1 MSDDAAV
8 MADGSLSTRTAAPRT
23 TIRNSRTAEVVAQLF
38 SAAADTRS
46 GRGREAEPDPG
57 HGTAATIAAA
67 VRDGA
72 LLPSRVVAEAAT
84 RLPAA
89 ERESNALP
97 VLRVEWA
104 MADAAALEERD
115 DLDALPLAGVPVAVE
130 PGASITGT
138 PARWQ
143 PEAGYPVA
151 ARLRGAGAVVFG
163 LGAGSEQDRRDP
175 PDAPARVV
183 HNPWNTARH
192 AGGSAGAAVAA
203 GLVPLAHSSDGLDSV
218 RVAAACCGVF
228 GIKPGCYTA
237 AGTGGWPGMVENGV
251 LATTVQDAALALA
264 VLAARPNLAE
274 VDPPGRLRIGLAVDP
289 PSNLIRVDRHWTAAA
304 RRAASVAAAAG
315 HLVETTAMPYGN
327 ALFAVFLRWLA
338 AGERDAPALSL
349 PEPPRLS
356 RRIRRQLALGRTVH
370 QLRVVRPAQIDRVEA
385 RLLEFF
391 DRYDVVITP
400 TLAAP
405 PPMAEAWHSRS
416 QPAALLAGARFAPFT
431 PLWNLVGWPA
441 ASVPMGMHPSSRTP
455 VAAQLAGPPGS
466 ESTLLRLAAQLET
479 RHPWQR
485 IAPSVRR

>member
-8 MADGSLSTRTAAPRT
+8 MADGSISTRTTAPRT
-23 TIRNSRTAEVVAQLF
+23 TIRTSRTAEVVAQLF
-38 SAAADTRS
+38 SAAGDTRS

-57 HGTAATIAAA
+57 HDTAAAIAAA

-84 RLPAA
+84 WIRAA

-97 VLRVEWA
+97 VLRAEWA

-115 DLDALPLAGVPVAVE
+115 DLDVLPLAGVPVAVE
-130 PGASITGT
+130 QVASITGA
-138 PARWQ
+138 PVRWE
-143 PEAGYPVA
+143 PDAGHPVA

-163 LGAGSEQDRRDP
+163 LVAGNEPDRRDP
-175 PDAPARVV
+175 PAASDRVV

-192 AGGSAGAAVAA
+192 GGGSAGAAVAA
-203 GLVPLAHSSDGLDSV
+203 GLVPLAHSSADLDSV

-237 AGTGGWPGMVENGV
+237 AGAGGWPGMVENGV

-289 PSNLIRVDRHWTAAA
+289 PSHLIRVDRHWTAAA
-304 RRAASVAAAAG
+304 RKAASVAAAAG
-315 HLVETTAMPYGN
+315 HLVETTAVPYGS

-338 AGERDAPALSL
+338 AGVRDAPALSL
-349 PEPPRLS
+349 PQPARLS
-356 RRIRRQLALGRTVH
+356 RRIRRQLALSRTVH
-370 QLRVVRPAQIDRVEA
+370 QLRLARPAQIDRVEA

-405 PPMAEAWHSRS
+405 PPMEGAWHSRS
-416 QPAALLAGARFAPFT
+416 RPAALLAGARFAPFT

-441 ASVPMGMHPSSRTP
+441 ASVPMGMHPLSGTP

-466 ESTLLRLAAQLET
+466 ESTLLRLAAQLEN

-485 IAPSVRR
+485 TALSVRR